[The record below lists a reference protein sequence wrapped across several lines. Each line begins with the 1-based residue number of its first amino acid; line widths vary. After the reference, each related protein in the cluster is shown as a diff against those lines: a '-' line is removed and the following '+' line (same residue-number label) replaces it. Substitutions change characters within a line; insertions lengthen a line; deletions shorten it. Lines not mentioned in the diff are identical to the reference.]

1 MPRGQKKEAFDAKT
15 RKKTRK
21 SSKIAKKSHFKI
33 FQNVDFSAKM
43 PEKCPENP
51 CFGTRFT
58 PKNESSAE
66 LQRMPNNANRLV
78 ICILPP
84 LITFILLQ
92 RYSDTVQ
99 KRLSCEPQKSGYLY

>member
-1 MPRGQKKEAFDAKT
+1 MT
-15 RKKTRK
+15 RKHEKRHENRQK
-21 SSKIAKKSHFKI
+21 SRKKSHFKI

-92 RYSDTVQ
+92 RYSATVP
-99 KRLSCEPQKSGYLY
+99 KRLSCEPQKSGYL